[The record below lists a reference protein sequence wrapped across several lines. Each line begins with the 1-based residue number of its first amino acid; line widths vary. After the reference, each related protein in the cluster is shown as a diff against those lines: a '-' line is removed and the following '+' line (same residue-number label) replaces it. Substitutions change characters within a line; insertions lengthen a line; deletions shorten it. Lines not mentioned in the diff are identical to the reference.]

1 MSNLAAV
8 TPADRE
14 WLSFRTALENAIGV
28 PLGQYKEPQMKRR
41 LASVMTRRG
50 FTNWTAFEKA
60 VAHDGALLAEVRDTL
75 TINVSEFFRQADR
88 FKELQDVLL
97 PRLEKESGG
106 RALKIWSAGC
116 SIGCEPYT
124 LAIILDELN
133 PQSRHS
139 IIATDVDMPALNR
152 ARSGTGY
159 LPAEVRSAPPALT
172 KKYFVQEAAGTW
184 KVAESLK
191 RRIQFR
197 RHDLLSDPYPKDI
210 DLILCRNVVIYFTEE
225 AKQHIYKGFSS
236 SLRPGGVLFIG
247 GSEMIMRS
255 HEMGFRTAGTSMYLK
270 AA

>member
-1 MSNLAAV
+1 MTDSL
-8 TPADRE
+8 TPPIDRE

-41 LASVMTRRG
+41 LASIMTRRG
-50 FTNWTAFEKA
+50 FGNWLAFEKA
-60 VAHDGALLAEVRDTL
+60 IARDGQLLGEVRDTL

-88 FKELQDVLL
+88 FKELQDSFF
-97 PRLEKESGG
+97 PRMEKEAGHP
-106 RALKIWSAGC
+106 LKIWSAGC

-133 PQSRHS
+133 QLSRHS

-152 ARSGTGY
+152 AKNGSGY
-159 LPAEVRSAPPALT
+159 LPAEVRATPSAVL
-172 KKYFVQEAAGTW
+172 KKYFVHEPGDTYR
-184 KVAESLK
+184 VVDSVK

-197 RHDLLSDPYPKDI
+197 RHDLLSDPYPRDI
-210 DLILCRNVVIYFTEE
+210 DIILCRNVVIYFTEE
-225 AKQHIYKGFSS
+225 AKQHIYTGFSAA
-236 SLRPGGVLFIG
+236 LRPGGLLFIG

-255 HEMGFRTAGTSMYLK
+255 HEMGFRTAGTSMYQK